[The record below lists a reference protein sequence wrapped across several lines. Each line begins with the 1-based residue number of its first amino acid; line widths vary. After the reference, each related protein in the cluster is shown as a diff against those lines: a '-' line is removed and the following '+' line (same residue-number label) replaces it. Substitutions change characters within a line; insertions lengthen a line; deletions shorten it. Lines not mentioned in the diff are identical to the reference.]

1 MSNLV
6 GGRTNQKRRTHVAL
20 VECAAE
26 FVREGKGF
34 TVAEVADRAQVGR
47 TTAYRY
53 FPSVD
58 VLIAHATLYA
68 TTEVEKKT
76 IGAALE
82 SKTTPEDRLRSVIEA
97 SDTSIVDH
105 DFLYRTML
113 RLTLSV
119 DNVHEGVPLRRSGA
133 RKELLEAAVGALRS
147 QLGEKR
153 YERLTAALSL
163 FLGIEAAVVLSDVC
177 LLTPEKAREVKVWGA
192 QAILAAALAE
202 ASESGKRS

>member
-26 FVREGKGF
+26 FVREGKSF
-34 TVAEVADRAQVGR
+34 TVAEVADRAQIGR

-113 RLTLSV
+113 RLTLSG
-119 DNVHEGVPLRRSGA
+119 DNVHEGVPLRRSA
-133 RKELLEAAVGALRS
+133 PAKSCWTQPSAPCAAS
-147 QLGEKR
+147 
-153 YERLTAALSL
+153 
-163 FLGIEAAVVLSDVC
+163 
-177 LLTPEKAREVKVWGA
+177 
-192 QAILAAALAE
+192 
-202 ASESGKRS
+202 